1 MTAGGAG
8 EAAGGTGGA
17 GEAPTD
23 GAGGAGG
30 RRAAGRVIREGS
42 GQVGTER
49 GEDGLRVRTE
59 VMGDEY
65 VQRSLHAVTDFRRP
79 LLELVTE
86 YGWGAVWGR
95 PGLSRQSRSLVTI
108 AAMAATGHQDEL
120 RVHVRGALRNGVS
133 PEELQET
140 LLQIAVYC
148 GVPAA
153 AEAFATVESALA
165 DLAAE
170 DGAG

>member
-1 MTAGGAG
+1 MAGREPGQGGHVTAGGAG
-8 EAAGGTGGA
+8 AA
-17 GEAPTD
+17 TD

-30 RRAAGRVIREGS
+30 RGAAGGAIREGS

-65 VQRSLHAVTDFRRP
+65 VQRSLQAVTEFRRP

-95 PGLSRQSRSLVTI
+95 PGLSRESRSLVTI

-165 DLAAE
+165 DLAVE